1 MVFLWNLKNSFIEMK
16 IDLQPNELVVKAGDT
31 QFLNGKKVDG
41 KLIVTNQ
48 RIYFEAIHDDDKH
61 YNIRIDPETIREVLP
76 FNSYVILPDGLN
88 IVRKNGDQFR
98 FRVKKRGSWESMINR
113 MY

>member
-1 MVFLWNLKNSFIEMK
+1 MK

-31 QFLNGKKVDG
+31 QFLNGKNVNG

-48 RIYFEAIHDDDKH
+48 RIYFEAIHTDDKH
-61 YNIRIDPETIREVLP
+61 YNLRIDPETIREVLP
-76 FNSYVILPDGLN
+76 FNTYIILPDGLN
-88 IVRKNGDQFR
+88 IVRKSGEYLR
-98 FRVKKRGSWESMINR
+98 FRVKNRGKWESMINR

>member
-1 MVFLWNLKNSFIEMK
+1 MK

-31 QFLNGKKVDG
+31 QFLNGKNVDG

-48 RIYFEAIHDDDKH
+48 RIYFEAIHTDDKH
-61 YNIRIDPETIREVLP
+61 YNLRIDPETIREVLP
-76 FNSYVILPDGLN
+76 FNSFFILPDGLN
-88 IVRKNGDQFR
+88 IIRKNGDQCR
-98 FRVKKRGSWESMINR
+98 FRVKNRKRWESMINK